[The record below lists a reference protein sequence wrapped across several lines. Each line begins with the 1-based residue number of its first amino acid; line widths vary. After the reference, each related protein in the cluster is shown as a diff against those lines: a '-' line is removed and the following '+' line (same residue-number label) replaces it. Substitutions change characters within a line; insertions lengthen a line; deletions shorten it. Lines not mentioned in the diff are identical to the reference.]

1 MHPPILDTLH
11 ARRGGG
17 GFRTSRRE
25 FSTAGFLKRSF
36 VSRIS
41 GPISRSIEPHDRSAQ
56 SARERTSSS
65 IIIRTINESS
75 LEMLRNEVILL
86 RTLLLRRSSLLKLP
100 CYYRSW
106 ILRSTRRE
114 GQENENLP
122 NDFQPDPIYT
132 PSNLDFDQEYTLI
145 PTPWTPT
152 LKSIAAYRLSL
163 CAIRHGMRAT
173 NSCLEFK
180 PHRSPHRFFFF
191 FSSSPRTNST

>member
-1 MHPPILDTLH
+1 MID
-11 ARRGGG
+11 
-17 GFRTSRRE
+17 
-25 FSTAGFLKRSF
+25 
-36 VSRIS
+36 
-41 GPISRSIEPHDRSAQ
+41 DAQ

-114 GQENENLP
+114 GQENENPP

-145 PTPWTPT
+145 PTP
-152 LKSIAAYRLSL
+152 
-163 CAIRHGMRAT
+163 
-173 NSCLEFK
+173 
-180 PHRSPHRFFFF
+180 
-191 FSSSPRTNST
+191 

>member
-1 MHPPILDTLH
+1 MNSFHNSVVDERESVPSIVRSYDEMNAPSYSGHI
-11 ARRGGG
+11 ARSKRGR

-145 PTPWTPT
+145 PTP
-152 LKSIAAYRLSL
+152 
-163 CAIRHGMRAT
+163 
-173 NSCLEFK
+173 
-180 PHRSPHRFFFF
+180 
-191 FSSSPRTNST
+191 